1 MNFTTL
7 KSGIVSLIAA
17 VLIFVSLFVYEPY
30 FITRVVALLVA
41 IGDVI
46 INLYRRRIT
55 KNAFYWFSGV
65 VIISMGIIVFWEEG
79 SYTNSYEVVLP
90 LLFIFTILL
99 ATYRDIFK
107 ERNNEG

>member
-17 VLIFVSLFVYEPY
+17 ILLFASLFVYEPY
-30 FITRVVALLVA
+30 FITRVVALLAA
-41 IGDVI
+41 IGDII
-46 INLYRRRIT
+46 INLYRGSIT
-55 KNAFYWFSGV
+55 KNVFYWSSGLI
-65 VIISMGIIVFWEEG
+65 IISMAIGVFLEEG
-79 SYTNSYEVVLP
+79 AYTNSYEMFLP

-107 ERNNEG
+107 ETNNEG